1 MQALSV
7 KILVRRGLSGRDSR
21 GSSHMIFLIMA
32 QSIDTVSAQSISTPV
47 TEISSD
53 DSQFYTSDN
62 SERSNSTTPT
72 YLSTH
77 TVRQCDTQFSIVSKV
92 HMATEPFLK
101 G

>member
-7 KILVRRGLSGRDSR
+7 KILVRRGLRERDSR
-21 GSSHMIFLIMA
+21 GSSNMIFLI
-32 QSIDTVSAQSISTPV
+32 SIDTVSAHSISTPV

-77 TVRQCDTQFSIVSKV
+77 TVRQCDTHFSIVSKV
-92 HMATEPFLK
+92 HTAIEPFLK